1 MKDTP
6 MGRADLH
13 CHTYYSDGELSPR
26 AVVEEAR
33 RIGLRALA
41 ITDHDTMEG
50 LQELTPVPGLEIVPG
65 IERKAYWEGVEIHV
79 LGFDCDW
86 EVLRRNP
93 RVQQDRNDRN
103 RAMIDLLRAD
113 GVDVSMEELKKMAD
127 GGSKSAARALKIC
140 DNFDKALTAILIG
153 NNVVNI
159 ASSALA
165 TVFFTEKFGS
175 GLISM
180 CSSMYSCPS
189 SGRLACDQPPP
200 YMNEMLSVLP

>member
-65 IERKAYWEGVEIHV
+65 IERKAFG
-79 LGFDCDW
+79 
-86 EVLRRNP
+86 
-93 RVQQDRNDRN
+93 
-103 RAMIDLLRAD
+103 RA
-113 GVDVSMEELKKMAD
+113 
-127 GGSKSAARALKIC
+127 SKSTCWAS
-140 DNFDKALTAILIG
+140 TAIGRSCAKIPG
-153 NNVVNI
+153 C
-159 ASSALA
+159 SGTGTTA
-165 TVFFTEKFGS
+165 TG
-175 GLISM
+175 
-180 CSSMYSCPS
+180 P
-189 SGRLACDQPPP
+189 
-200 YMNEMLSVLP
+200 